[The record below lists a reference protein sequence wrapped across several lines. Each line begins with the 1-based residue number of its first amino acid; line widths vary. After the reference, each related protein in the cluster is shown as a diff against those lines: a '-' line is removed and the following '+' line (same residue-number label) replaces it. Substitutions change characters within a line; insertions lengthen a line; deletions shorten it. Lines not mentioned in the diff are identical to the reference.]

1 MKVES
6 LKDLHNL
13 GVSYWYACV
22 LQTAVKLRVFTHL
35 GKVEMD
41 AGELAELMKTDPR
54 ATSLLLN
61 ALVSLGLL
69 RKSGTQYRNTS
80 LTETYLDES
89 SHGFMGNIIYH
100 YSYMYDHWGR
110 LTDAVRTGGAVVK
123 SEDRQPDATRQF
135 LLGMHNLAV
144 RGAEALV
151 DELDFGSYGS
161 LLDLGGGPG
170 TYALYFCRKH
180 PRLSGV
186 VFDLPDTEPLAR
198 EQIER
203 FGLAHRVTFQAGN
216 FHTDPLPKGP
226 FDVVFMSQILH
237 SSSFDEC
244 AELIRATYPIVKP
257 GGEVIVQEF
266 VLDDEK
272 TAPTFAAVFALNML
286 IHTPRGRTFSFDEIK
301 GWLLD
306 AGFRDVK
313 ALCYDAPNDASLVM
327 ARKEG

>member
-35 GKVEMD
+35 SKGEMD
-41 AGELAELMKTDPR
+41 AKELAGIMETEPR
-54 ATSLLLN
+54 ATALLLN
-61 ALVSLGLL
+61 ALAGLGLV
-69 RKSGTQYRNTS
+69 RKSGVHYRNTS

-100 YSYMYDHWGR
+100 YSHMYDHWGK
-110 LTDAVRTGGAVVK
+110 LDEAVRTGGAVVK
-123 SEDRQPDATRQF
+123 REDRQPDATRQF
-135 LLGMHNLAV
+135 LLGMHNLAI

-151 DELDFGSYGS
+151 DELDFSPYES

-180 PRLSGV
+180 PQLSGV
-186 VFDLPDTEPLAR
+186 VFDLPDTEAVAR
-198 EQIER
+198 EQIQR

-216 FHTDPLPKGP
+216 FHTDRLPEGP
-226 FDVVFMSQILH
+226 FDVVFMSHILH

-244 AELIRATYPIVKP
+244 SELIRTIYPIVKP

-286 IHTPRGRTFSFDEIK
+286 IHTPHGRTFSYDEIK

-306 AGFRDVK
+306 AGFQEVK

-327 ARKEG
+327 ARK